1 MIAAHKGIALCKFDN
16 ESKNFMIKP
25 WPKIVSKPMGDYRV
39 FSVRSD
45 LKISP
50 RTGAQHDFFVIDS
63 TTWVNVIA
71 ITPDRQM
78 VLVEQYRHGSDTIE
92 LEIPGGVMDAGDS
105 SSVATGIRELREE
118 TGYEG
123 ENAQVIGTVLANAA
137 IMSNSCYTILIENCR
152 HVAPVHFDSAEDIA
166 TRLVPMENVPDLVAQ
181 GKIRHSIVVAA
192 LYHYDLWKK
201 NNSHKKI

>member
-1 MIAAHKGIALCKFDN
+1 
-16 ESKNFMIKP
+16 MIKP
-25 WPKIVSKPMGDYRV
+25 WPKISSKPMGDYRV
-39 FSVRSD
+39 FRVRSD

-92 LEIPGGVMDAGDS
+92 LEIPGGVMDTGDS
-105 SSVATGIRELREE
+105 SPVATGVRELREE

-137 IMSNSCYTILIENCR
+137 IMSNSCYTILVENCR
-152 HVAPVHFDSAEDIA
+152 LVAPVQFDSAEDIV
-166 TRLVPMENVPDLVAQ
+166 TRLVPLENVPGLVAQ
-181 GKIRHSIVVAA
+181 DKIRHSIVVAA
-192 LYHYDLWKK
+192 LYHYDLWRKR
-201 NNSHKKI
+201 NP